1 MTNRSFMFKC
11 RGKRFIMRIP
21 GEGTEMLINRKQ
33 EYEVY
38 QVIKPLG
45 ICDSI
50 RYINPEN
57 GYKLTE
63 FIEDAR
69 CCDSGNPED
78 VKACMAVLRK
88 FHESGVRWNTP
99 LMFLNGWSFMKNCG
113 REFRPAIV
121 ITSKPKRM
129 YMN

>member
-1 MTNRSFMFKC
+1 
-11 RGKRFIMRIP
+11 MRIP

-69 CCDSGNPED
+69 CC
-78 VKACMAVLRK
+78 
-88 FHESGVRWNTP
+88 
-99 LMFLNGWSFMKNCG
+99 
-113 REFRPAIV
+113 EFR
-121 ITSKPKRM
+121 KPGGCKSM
-129 YMN
+129 YGGAP